1 MNVRDKVKMLPHSP
15 GVYRFFDSGGTIIYV
30 GKAKDLRNR
39 VSQYFRSAGLT
50 RKTQVMVSKIADVQ
64 HTVVS
69 SEADALLLENNL
81 IKKFQPRYN
90 ILLKD
95 GKTYPWICLKN
106 EKFPRVMITRRFVK
120 DGSRYFGPYSSVVH
134 AHNLLSL
141 ITSLYKV
148 RTCKL
153 SFTDEGIAT
162 CKYKECLNWHIGKC
176 AAPCTGRMSEKEYE
190 AQTDAIVQILKG
202 NSYTLIKDFEKKMK
216 EASAVLDFEAAQG
229 YKEKKETLEKH
240 YAKSLVAG
248 SSSLS
253 VDVFSIIFEG
263 SDAFGN
269 YISVRNGSIIQSLNM
284 EIKMRIEEAES
295 EVLGSFITAVYD
307 RLAEVKSAGGISSG
321 TKAAHGAVLENGDG
335 YGSGG
340 DYGDLRAKEIIV
352 PFYPDLGEEA
362 VGGAKIVVPTKGDRL
377 ALLELSRRNAAAM
390 KFERLKREEFVNPES
405 HSQRIVENLRKDL
418 DMTELPVHIECF
430 DNSNIQGTNP
440 VASCVVFKNGVPSKA
455 DYRHFNIKTVIGAN
469 DFASMKE
476 VVNRRYS
483 RMLAEGLELPQL
495 IVIDGGK
502 GQVGAAYEALDE
514 LGIIDKVKLI
524 GIAKRLEEIIV
535 PGDPYPH
542 FIDRNSTSLRLIM
555 QIRDEAHRF
564 GISHHRN
571 RRSASALVS
580 ELDTIPGVG
589 AISREKLV
597 AKYRTLSKIKN
608 APYREV
614 VNVIGKRA
622 ADALF
627 DYFSME
633 KTYK

>member
-1 MNVRDKVKMLPHSP
+1 MNVQEKVKMLPRRP
-15 GVYRFFDSGGTIIYV
+15 GVYRFIDSGGTIIYV
-30 GKAKDLRNR
+30 GKAKDLKAR
-39 VSQYFRSAGLT
+39 VSQYFRPNGLS
-50 RKTQVMVSKIADVQ
+50 RKTQVMVSKIADLQ
-64 HTVVS
+64 HTVVD

-81 IKKFQPRYN
+81 IKQFQPRYN

-106 EKFPRVMITRRFVK
+106 EKFPRVMMTRRFVK

-141 ITSLYKV
+141 ITSLYKL
-148 RTCKL
+148 RTCKTAY
-153 SFTDEGIAT
+153 TDEGIAAG
-162 CKYKECLNWHIGKC
+162 KYKECLNWHIGKC
-176 AAPCTGRMSEKEYE
+176 AAPCTGRMSEDEYN
-190 AQTDAIVQILKG
+190 AQIESIVQILKG
-202 NSYTLIKDFEKKMK
+202 NSYTLIKDFEKQMK
-216 EASAVLDFEAAQG
+216 EAAAVLDFEAAQG
-229 YKEKKETLEKH
+229 YKEKMDTLQKH
-240 YAKSLVAG
+240 YDKSLIVG
-248 SSSLS
+248 SSNLS
-253 VDVFSIIFEG
+253 ADVFSIIFEG

-269 YISVRNGSIIQSLNM
+269 YLSVRNGSIVQSMNM

-307 RLAEVKSAGGISSG
+307 RQAEVESA
-321 TKAAHGAVLENGDG
+321 A
-335 YGSGG
+335 
-340 DYGDLRAKEIIV
+340 EIIV
-352 PFYPDLGEEA
+352 PFYSDLSEDA
-362 VGGAKIVVPTKGDRL
+362 VGGAKIVVPVKGDRQ
-377 ALLELSRRNAAAM
+377 ALLELSRKNAAQM

-405 HSQRIVENLRKDL
+405 HSQRVVENLRKDL
-418 DMTELPVHIECF
+418 EMTELPVHIECF

-483 RMLAEGLELPQL
+483 RMLAEGTELPQL

-514 LGIIDKVKLI
+514 LGILDRVKLI

-564 GISHHRN
+564 GITHHRN

-589 AISREKLV
+589 AVSREKLI
-597 AKYRTLSKIKN
+597 AKYKTLSKIKG

-633 KTYK
+633 K